1 MRQQKSQSMYI
12 IWKKNLTNWYSVLN
26 FYLTLSIES
35 NYVMKAIVEWFDIK
49 KASSGFP
56 YLIWP
61 QMVKI
66 RQKQPKS
73 TFFLSRIDPFPRT
86 MILQP
91 VSCSN
96 CLVVIPRGP
105 NMRPT
110 KLNWKKKKIYF
121 THLLQ
126 YDIKKK
132 KTKNESLG
140 KVF

>member
-1 MRQQKSQSMYI
+1 MSNKGWGKQKI
-12 IWKKNLTNWYSVLN
+12 PINGHNLKKPNKLIFSAEFLSDTINWIK
-26 FYLTLSIES
+26 LSHES
-35 NYVMKAIVEWFDIK
+35 HCWMIRYK

-56 YLIWP
+56 YWIWP

-66 RQKQPKS
+66 RQKQPKC

-110 KLNWKKKKIYF
+110 KLNWKKKKRFILHICYS
-121 THLLQ
+121 TTL
-126 YDIKKK
+126 KKRLK
-132 KTKNESLG
+132 MSL
-140 KVF
+140 

>member
-1 MRQQKSQSMYI
+1 MSNKGWGKQKIQSMDI
-12 IWKKNLTNWYSVLN
+12 IWKKNPNKLIFSVEFLSDTINWIKLCH
-26 FYLTLSIES
+26 ES
-35 NYVMKAIVEWFDIK
+35 HCWMVRYK

-56 YLIWP
+56 YWIWP

-132 KTKNESLG
+132 D
-140 KVF
+140 